1 LGEVPLNIRYLRLFE
16 ICKGKEVIVAECFEE
31 DSGCLEF
38 KRPLTDKDFNGWEEL
53 QTEMQEHGIFQGRD
67 LVS

>member
-1 LGEVPLNIRYLRLFE
+1 MPLNIRYLRLFE
-16 ICKGKEVIVAECFEE
+16 ICKDKEVIVAECFEE
-31 DSGCLEF
+31 D

-53 QTEMQEHGIFQGRD
+53 QTEMQEHEIFQGRD